1 MGKLV
6 ITYSFLSFLPYPRVD
21 KIIFCFILIS
31 KILFIE
37 ALVSPMQSENTGYQK
52 PKSPSHTNKLM
63 VQNKLS
69 FSLPLSF
76 SPNSQTWCQGKV
88 SIFFIFY
95 FLSFTKLHYKLME
108 LTVPINVQHSFG
120 KCFFLFSFDTLLQGK
135 RHLQGIT
142 TQD

>member
-31 KILFIE
+31 KILFID
-37 ALVSPMQSENTGYQK
+37 ALVSPMYSENTGYQK
-52 PKSPSHTNKLM
+52 PKSPCHTNKLM

-88 SIFFIFY
+88 SF
-95 FLSFTKLHYKLME
+95 
-108 LTVPINVQHSFG
+108 
-120 KCFFLFSFDTLLQGK
+120 FFLFYEITLQIDGSHSSNKCAVLIWK
-135 RHLQGIT
+135 MIFSVLIRHLTLGKT
-142 TQD
+142 TFVGYNNPGLK